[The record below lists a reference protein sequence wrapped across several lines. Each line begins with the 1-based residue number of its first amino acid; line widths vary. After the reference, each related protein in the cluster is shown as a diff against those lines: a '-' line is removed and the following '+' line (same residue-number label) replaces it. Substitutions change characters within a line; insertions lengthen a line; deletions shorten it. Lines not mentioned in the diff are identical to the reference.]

1 MKKAF
6 ANFYRKFIL
15 MVTNTG
21 SVKNNVILD
30 QIEHNE
36 THGNVKTYP
45 SLTYFLNITNKFT
58 FYPDRSVQCV
68 STDVQYFNER
78 KNIKIIKVTHHL
90 INIQAL
96 RSEA

>member
-1 MKKAF
+1 
-6 ANFYRKFIL
+6 

-21 SVKNNVILD
+21 TVKNIVILD

-45 SLTYFLNITNKFT
+45 SLTYAYFLNITNKFT
-58 FYPDRSVQCV
+58 FYPDRSVQWV